1 MLLGS
6 VLCYCV
12 LLLLCFC
19 FFIFLLVVVSRLL
32 FKIYRVVAILIF
44 AFLLAFLFY
53 TVLNIVKYY
62 ETTGQKSFW
71 CSFLL
76 LFCFVFLLSFLSLP
90 SFLFLPFS
98 FFFLSLSS
106 SSSVHPFLSSAVCV

>member
-12 LLLLCFC
+12 LLLLLCFC

-62 ETTGQKSFW
+62 ETTGQKS
-71 CSFLL
+71 LL
-76 LFCFVFLLSFLSLP
+76 VFVPLVILFCLSS
-90 SFLFLPFS
+90 FLPFS
-98 FFFLSLSS
+98 SFLSLSS
-106 SSSVHPFLSSAVCV
+106 SFLFLRRRPFIPSSPPPCV

>member
-62 ETTGQKSFW
+62 ETTGQKSLLVFVPLVILF
-71 CSFLL
+71 CLSSFLP
-76 LFCFVFLLSFLSLP
+76 FSSFLSLP

-98 FFFLSLSS
+98 FFV
-106 SSSVHPFLSSAVCV
+106 SSVHPFFSSAVCV